1 MDTRDTEV
9 FVGIDVA
16 KAELVVAVRPT
27 GAQWRTPQTEAGWA
41 ALVPQLQALAPTLV
55 LLEATGGLEG
65 PVVGVLAAAGLPVA
79 VVNPRQ
85 VRDFAKAT
93 GILAKTDGVD
103 AAVLARFAAAVRPV
117 PRPGPDAATQALDA
131 LVTRRRHLGE
141 MLTAER
147 NRRASAPAAV
157 RPRVDAHIRWL
168 QRELGAVEAGLHQAI
183 RQHPCWRV
191 QDDLLQSVPGVG
203 PVFSVT
209 ALASLP
215 ELGQLSR
222 RAIAALVGVAPWS
235 RESGAW
241 RGPRRCW
248 GGRADVRAVLYM
260 ATLVGIRHN
269 PVLRACYQRLRL
281 AGKLKKVAIVAC
293 MRKLLTIL
301 NAMVKHQT
309 PWAAA
314 PAV

>member
-1 MDTRDTEV
+1 MAEPLV

-16 KAELVVAVRPT
+16 KAELVIAVRPT
-27 GAQWRTPQTEAGWA
+27 GAQWSVPQTAAGWA
-41 ALVPQLQALAPTLV
+41 ALTRRLAALAPALV
-55 LLEATGGLEG
+55 LLEATGGLEI
-65 PVVGVLAAAGLPVA
+65 PVAGTLAAAGLPVA

-103 AAVLARFAAAVRPV
+103 AAVLARFAEAVRPV
-117 PRPGPDAATQALDA
+117 PRPLPDAATRALEA
-131 LVTRRRHLGE
+131 LVTRRRQLVE

-147 NRRASAPAAV
+147 NRLGSAPAPLH
-157 RPRVDAHIRWL
+157 RRLEAHIRWL
-168 QRELGAVEAGLHQAI
+168 QRELGAVDADLQQAV
-183 RQHPCWRV
+183 RAHPGWRV
-191 QDDLLQSVPGVG
+191 QDDLLQSTPGVG
-203 PVFSVT
+203 PVFAVT
-209 ALASLP
+209 CLALLP

-248 GGRADVRAVLYM
+248 GGRATLRPVLYM
-260 ATLVGIRHN
+260 VTLAAIRHN
-269 PVLRACYQRLRL
+269 PVIRAFYQRLRQ

-309 PWAAA
+309 PWALVPSA
-314 PAV
+314 